1 MLIIMNSGGYR
12 DMNLNDEPG
21 HIVVLK
27 FPYISGSRKANSTRF
42 LSPYITRRGSP
53 MGFVF
58 WMERDL
64 FLFEILAL

>member
-1 MLIIMNSGGYR
+1 
-12 DMNLNDEPG
+12 MNLAVTLFKILVRFWQPRADSV
-21 HIVVLK
+21 H
-27 FPYISGSRKANSTRF
+27 F

-64 FLFEILAL
+64 FLFEIVAL